1 MTSYVD
7 LIFYAFF
14 KLFIMYVYR
23 HMYRHVEMCIQFLF
37 FLIFFTFLG
46 IRLRITHVVI
56 SFTQR
61 GQQHL
66 GEVPLNMFFFSYKKE
81 LACSC
86 SAKKKP
92 LYYLTLLATVP
103 YHNLGSFG
111 VSESLAF
118 IRSTAAAFLPSSLSD
133 HKTC

>member
-14 KLFIMYVYR
+14 KLFLMFAYR
-23 HMYRHVEMCIQFLF
+23 HMHRHVEMCIQFF
-37 FLIFFTFLG
+37 FKIFFFTFYWNQTKNNAHCNKFHPKRAATSG
-46 IRLRITHVVI
+46 RSSTKHV
-56 SFTQR
+56 
-61 GQQHL
+61 
-66 GEVPLNMFFFSYKKE
+66 FFFYYQKE
-81 LACSC
+81 MACSC
-86 SAKKKP
+86 NAKKP

-111 VSESLAF
+111 VSESLAC

-133 HKTC
+133 HKNC